1 MKQDGSEEIE
11 MAILQDL
18 KLFRKQQEKDS
29 KTIGQ
34 ALEKIDAFN
43 EKLTSMKALPL
54 ETDLSPVKELIEEQ
68 NLRILAMIAAI
79 PKAIKREYHFHFFPK
94 LNIKEYYQTYN
105 RLFLYGTIFLL
116 ATGLVNIGL
125 EWIKGYNQRQDN
137 LEQIEALKQYEEN
150 ELQFAIKKNKS
161 KLAASS
167 QSTEA
172 QKLKAAN
179 NKITLSKKK
188 IMDSFKMSIE
198 KKVSLLVNDTLRK

>member
-79 PKAIKREYHFHFFPK
+79 PKA
-94 LNIKEYYQTYN
+94 
-105 RLFLYGTIFLL
+105 
-116 ATGLVNIGL
+116 
-125 EWIKGYNQRQDN
+125 
-137 LEQIEALKQYEEN
+137 
-150 ELQFAIKKNKS
+150 
-161 KLAASS
+161 
-167 QSTEA
+167 
-172 QKLKAAN
+172 
-179 NKITLSKKK
+179 
-188 IMDSFKMSIE
+188 
-198 KKVSLLVNDTLRK
+198 